1 MSFNKWDVYNGE
13 KLIMAV
19 EWNTSLK
26 IEKYNI
32 KLYDKDNLYLSA
44 LVVLN
49 IILLGSYHA

>member
-1 MSFNKWDVYNGE
+1 MFFNKWDVYNGE